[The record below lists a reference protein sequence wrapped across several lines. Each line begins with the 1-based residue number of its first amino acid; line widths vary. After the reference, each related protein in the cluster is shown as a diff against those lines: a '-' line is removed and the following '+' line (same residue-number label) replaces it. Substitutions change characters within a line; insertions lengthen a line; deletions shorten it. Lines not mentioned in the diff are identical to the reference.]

1 MSNKKHISSHTS
13 LCRVHDICSLYH
25 FWVNLEV
32 SMVRV
37 VNIGLNHEI
46 APTGYKVSWSTNS
59 LFGMSQLVFD
69 YFCERTPRSYVESR
83 ETSLVWNYKYA
94 GKDLAQL
101 LLGCK
106 KNLQEEG
113 QVSVNWES
121 ESQNQQPLPLS
132 HNLQFLSWTALAM
145 YILVKLHL
153 VRSDGFLMLVT
164 N

>member
-1 MSNKKHISSHTS
+1 
-13 LCRVHDICSLYH
+13 
-25 FWVNLEV
+25 
-32 SMVRV
+32 MVRV

-59 LFGMSQLVFD
+59 LFGMFQLVFD

-113 QVSVNWES
+113 
-121 ESQNQQPLPLS
+121 
-132 HNLQFLSWTALAM
+132 
-145 YILVKLHL
+145 
-153 VRSDGFLMLVT
+153 
-164 N
+164 